1 MFEES
6 NGIGIAG
13 NPKIDSNIPSHILEK
28 DAALAATLIAE
39 ISAYAKSEKTTILKL
54 LDHLY
59 VDPEIGYHA
68 TFRLDLPE
76 NGTFEGISAEINKKH
91 IMKHVETI
99 AEKASNQAKTN
110 SPYLISNMPASSVE
124 KYSTGRYDSLYWPNF
139 PDEGIRFFLNS
150 RINHITIRSSGTES
164 KIRIFV
170 QYKLLDINE
179 ENLQERKIFGDML
192 VKKLAYEVKNIL
204 EKIH

>member
-1 MFEES
+1 MLTR
-6 NGIGIAG
+6 
-13 NPKIDSNIPSHILEK
+13 IPL
-28 DAALAATLIAE
+28 T
-39 ISAYAKSEKTTILKL
+39 Y
-54 LDHLY
+54 
-59 VDPEIGYHA
+59 
-68 TFRLDLPE
+68 
-76 NGTFEGISAEINKKH
+76 
-91 IMKHVETI
+91 
-99 AEKASNQAKTN
+99 
-110 SPYLISNMPASSVE
+110 
-124 KYSTGRYDSLYWPNF
+124 F
-139 PDEGIRFFLNS
+139 PDVGIRFFLNS